1 MAADLGKTPDNE
13 IIKRALPLIVNSAVD
28 GIPKAILDDP
38 IGDGFV
44 DPKTSTHAWDE
55 K

>member
-1 MAADLGKTPDNE
+1 MAKDLDKTPDNE
-13 IIKRALPLIVNSAVD
+13 IIKRALPLIVNSAVEKV
-28 GIPKAILDDP
+28 PESVLDDP
-38 IGDGFV
+38 IGDGLV